1 MNRYL
6 YTQFYRNRSY
16 IIALLFLLMA
26 GLMAIYTGKKFLDR
40 NEDIISK
47 SGAFQK
53 ESIERN
59 TKFHK
64 DDLGLVLYYIKFNL
78 VNETPRLAALNIGMR
93 DLNPSI
99 QGVTIRNLEE
109 QRYNGDFYNP
119 ANAAVGNFDFSFVIV
134 FLFPLVIVAFCYNLI
149 SEEEE
154 RGTWKLLSVQSGN
167 LQKLLDHKM
176 FIRLL
181 AVTIV
186 YVVLI
191 IIASVWIKI
200 PLDSY
205 YIAFVICGWLYI
217 LLWFTLCRWI
227 VSFRKSS
234 AQNALILLIVWVG
247 INFIIPMSSNIL
259 IQKLYPVH
267 ESLKAVMEQ
276 REGYH
281 NKWDEAKQPTMEKF
295 YKAYPQYRNFT
306 VEENDAFTWTWYY
319 AMQHMGDLE
328 SAKSSEQYTEKMQK
342 RNQAATYLGYFLPNL
357 HTQLTESHL
366 AKSDMNN
373 HLQYALALRKFHEK
387 KRLLFYP
394 LIFSGKNAESVNWA
408 QQTIEVFKFSSSIKW
423 VRMFLPYFIFIALFI
438 ILSQYKYRKLC

>member
-6 YTQFYRNRSY
+6 YTQFYRNKAY
-16 IIALLFLLMA
+16 IIALLFLFMA
-26 GLMAIYTGKKFLDR
+26 GIMAIYTGKKFLDR

-47 SGAFQK
+47 SETFQK
-53 ESIERN
+53 ESIQRN
-59 TKFHK
+59 IKFHK

-78 VNETPRLAALNIGMR
+78 VNETPRIAALNIGMR

-109 QRYNGDFYNP
+109 QRYNSDFYNP

-176 FIRLL
+176 LIRLL
-181 AVTIV
+181 AVTAV
-186 YVVLI
+186 YLALM

-200 PLDSY
+200 PLDLY
-205 YIAFVICGWLYI
+205 YIAFLISGWLY
-217 LLWFTLCRWI
+217 LLFWFALCRWVI
-227 VSFRKSS
+227 SFRKSS

-259 IQKLYPVH
+259 IQKIYPVN

-281 NKWDEAKQPTMEKF
+281 NKWDEAKLPTMEKF

-306 VEENDAFTWTWYY
+306 VEENDTFTWTWYY

-328 SAKSSEQYTEKMQK
+328 SAASSEQYTEKMQK
-342 RNQAATYLGYFLPNL
+342 RNQAAVYLGYFLPNL
-357 HTQLTESHL
+357 HTQLVESHL
-366 AKSDMNN
+366 AKTDMNN
-373 HLQYALALRKFHEK
+373 NLQYASSLKKFHEK
-387 KRLLFYP
+387 KRLYFYP
-394 LIFSGKNAESVNWA
+394 LIFSGQTAEPINWG
-408 QQTIEVFKFSSSIKW
+408 QQTIQVFKLSAPIQW
-423 VRMFLPYFIFIALFI
+423 IQILLPYLIFITLFI

>member
-6 YTQFYRNRSY
+6 YIQFYRNKAY
-16 IIALLFLLMA
+16 IIALLFLFIA
-26 GLMAIYTGKKFLDR
+26 GLTAIYTGKKFLDR

-53 ESIERN
+53 ESIARN

-64 DDLGLVLYYIKFNL
+64 DDLGLTLYYIKFNL
-78 VNETPRLAALNIGMR
+78 VNETPKLAALNIGMR

-109 QRYNGDFYNP
+109 QRYNADFYNP
-119 ANAAVGNFDFSFVIV
+119 ANAAAGNFDFSFVIV

-154 RGTWKLLSVQSGN
+154 KGTWKLLSVQSSH
-167 LQKLLDHKM
+167 LQKLLDQKM

-181 AVTIV
+181 AITAVYLALIV
-186 YVVLI
+186 
-191 IIASVWIKI
+191 IASVWIKI

-205 YIAFVICGWLYI
+205 YIAFVVCGWLYI
-217 LLWFTLCRWI
+217 LFWFALCRWI
-227 VSFRKSS
+227 VSFRKLS
-234 AQNALILLIVWVG
+234 AQNALILLLIWVG

-259 IQKLYPVH
+259 IQKIYPVH

-281 NKWDEAKQPTMEKF
+281 NKWDEAKIPTMEKF
-295 YKAYPQYRNFT
+295 YRAYPQYRNFT
-306 VEENDAFTWTWYY
+306 VEENDTFTWTWYY

-328 SAKSSEQYTEKMQK
+328 SADSSEKYTEKMQK
-342 RNQAATYLGYFLPNL
+342 RNQAAIYLGYLLPNL
-357 HTQLTESHL
+357 HTQLTTSHL
-366 AKSDMNN
+366 AKTDMSN
-373 HLQYALALRKFHEK
+373 HLQYASSLRKFHEK
-387 KRLLFYP
+387 KRLFFYP

-408 QQTIEVFKFSSSIKW
+408 QETIEVFSFTDSSGIILI
-423 VRMFLPYFIFIALFI
+423 FLPYLIFIALFI
-438 ILSQYKYRKLC
+438 ILSQNKYRKLC

>member
-6 YTQFYRNRSY
+6 YTQFYRNKAY
-16 IIALLFLLMA
+16 IIALLFLFMA
-26 GLMAIYTGKKFLDR
+26 GIMAIYTGKKFLDR

-47 SGAFQK
+47 SEAFQK
-53 ESIERN
+53 ESIQRN
-59 TKFHK
+59 IKFHK

-109 QRYNGDFYNP
+109 QRYNSDFYNP
-119 ANAAVGNFDFSFVIV
+119 ANAAVGNFDFSFVVV

-167 LQKLLDHKM
+167 LQKLLNHKM
-176 FIRLL
+176 LIRLL
-181 AVTIV
+181 AVTAV
-186 YVVLI
+186 YLALM

-200 PLDSY
+200 PLDLY
-205 YIAFVICGWLYI
+205 YIAFFISGWLY
-217 LLWFTLCRWI
+217 LLFWFALCRWVI
-227 VSFRKSS
+227 SFRKSS
-234 AQNALILLIVWVG
+234 AQNALILLIVWVC

-259 IQKLYPVH
+259 IQKIYPVN

-281 NKWDEAKQPTMEKF
+281 NKWDEAKLPTMEKF

-306 VEENDAFTWTWYY
+306 VEENDTFTWTWYY

-328 SAKSSEQYTEKMQK
+328 SAASSEQYTEKMQK
-342 RNQAATYLGYFLPNL
+342 RNQAAVYLGYFLPNL
-357 HTQLTESHL
+357 HTQLVESHL
-366 AKSDMNN
+366 AKTDMNN
-373 HLQYALALRKFHEK
+373 NLQYASSLKKFHEK
-387 KRLLFYP
+387 KRLFFYP
-394 LIFSGKNAESVNWA
+394 LIFSGQTAEPINWG
-408 QQTIEVFKFSSSIKW
+408 QQTIQVFKLSAPIQW
-423 VRMFLPYFIFIALFI
+423 IQILLPYLIFITLFI

>member
-1 MNRYL
+1 MNHYL
-6 YTQFYRNRSY
+6 YIQFYRNKAY
-16 IIALLFLLMA
+16 IIALLFLFMA
-26 GLMAIYTGKKFLDR
+26 GMMAIYTGKKFLDR
-40 NEDIISK
+40 SEDIISK

-59 TKFHK
+59 AKFHK

-78 VNETPRLAALNIGMR
+78 VNETPKLAALNIGMR

-109 QRYNGDFYNP
+109 QRYNADFYNP
-119 ANAAVGNFDFSFVIV
+119 SNAAVGNFDFSFVIV

-154 RGTWKLLSVQSGN
+154 KGTWKLLSVQSGN

-176 FIRLL
+176 LIRLL
-181 AVTIV
+181 AVTAV
-186 YVVLI
+186 YLVLI
-191 IIASVWIKI
+191 IIASLWIKI
-200 PLDSY
+200 PLDPY
-205 YIAFVICGWLYI
+205 YIAFVLTGWLYI
-217 LLWFTLCRWI
+217 LFWFALCRWI
-227 VSFRKSS
+227 VSFRKTS

-247 INFIIPMSSNIL
+247 INFIIPMSSNIV
-259 IQKLYPVH
+259 IQKIYPVH

-281 NKWDEAKQPTMEKF
+281 NKWDEPRRSTMEKF
-295 YKAYPQYRNFT
+295 YKVYPQYRNFT

-328 SAKSSEQYTEKMQK
+328 SAKSSEQYAQKMQK

-357 HTQLTESHL
+357 HTQLAESHL
-366 AKSDMNN
+366 AKTDMSN
-373 HLQYALALRKFHEK
+373 HLQYGSSLKKFHEE
-387 KRLLFYP
+387 KRLSFYP
-394 LIFSGKNAESVNWA
+394 LIFSGKNAESIDWA
-408 QQTIEVFKFSSSIKW
+408 QQTIQVFRFSEHIKLIQII
-423 VRMFLPYFIFIALFI
+423 LPYLIFIALFMF
-438 ILSQYKYRKLC
+438 LSQNKYRQLC

>member
-6 YTQFYRNRSY
+6 YTQFYRNKAY
-16 IIALLFLLMA
+16 IIALLFLLIA
-26 GLMAIYTGKKFLDR
+26 GIMAIYTGKKFLDR
-40 NEDIISK
+40 NGDIISK
-47 SGAFQK
+47 SEVFQE
-53 ESIERN
+53 ESIQRN
-59 TKFHK
+59 IKFHK

-109 QRYNGDFYNP
+109 QRYNSDFYNP

-167 LQKLLDHKM
+167 LQKLLDQKM
-176 FIRLL
+176 FIRFL
-181 AVTIV
+181 AVTAV
-186 YVVLI
+186 YFVLI
-191 IIASVWIKI
+191 IIASAWIKI

-205 YIAFVICGWLYI
+205 YTAFLISGFLYI
-217 LLWFTLCRWI
+217 LFWFALCRWI

-234 AQNALILLIVWVG
+234 PQNALILLIIWVG

-259 IQKLYPVH
+259 IQKVYPVH

-281 NKWDEAKQPTMEKF
+281 NKWDEAKRPTMEKF

-306 VEENDAFTWTWYY
+306 VEENDSFTWTWYY

-328 SAKSSEQYTEKMQK
+328 SAKSSEHYTEKMQK
-342 RNQAATYLGYFLPNL
+342 RNQAATYLGYLLPNL
-357 HTQLTESHL
+357 HTQLVKSRL
-366 AKSDMNN
+366 AKTDMQN
-373 HLQYALALRKFHEK
+373 HLHYASSLKKFHEK
-387 KRLLFYP
+387 KRLFFYP
-394 LIFSGKNAESVNWA
+394 FIFSGKTAESINWKE
-408 QQTIEVFKFSSSIKW
+408 QIIQVFKFSDPIKW
-423 VRMFLPYFIFIALFI
+423 IQLVLPYLIFIALFI
-438 ILSQYKYRKLC
+438 ILSQNKYRKLC

>member
-6 YTQFYRNRSY
+6 YIQFYRNKAY
-16 IIALLFLLMA
+16 LIALLFLFMA

-53 ESIERN
+53 ESIARN

-64 DDLGLVLYYIKFNL
+64 DDLGLALYYIKFNL
-78 VNETPRLAALNIGMR
+78 VNETPKLAALNIGMR

-109 QRYNGDFYNP
+109 QRYNADFYNP

-154 RGTWKLLSVQSGN
+154 KGTWKLLSVQSGN
-167 LQKLLDHKM
+167 LQSFLDQKM
-176 FIRLL
+176 LIRLL
-181 AVTIV
+181 AVTAV
-186 YVVLI
+186 YLI
-191 IIASVWIKI
+191 LMIIASAWIKI
-200 PLDSY
+200 PLDLY
-205 YIAFVICGWLYI
+205 FIAFAASGWLYI
-217 LLWFTLCRWI
+217 LFWFALCRWI

-234 AQNALILLIVWVG
+234 AQNALILLIVWVA

-259 IQKLYPVH
+259 IQKIYPVH

-295 YKAYPQYRNFT
+295 YEAYPQYRNFT

-328 SAKSSEQYTEKMQK
+328 SSKSSEQYTEKMQK
-342 RNQAATYLGYFLPNL
+342 RNLAAGYLGYLLPNL
-357 HTQLTESHL
+357 HTQLVSSHL
-366 AKSDMNN
+366 AKTDMSN
-373 HLQYALALRKFHEK
+373 HLQYASSLKKFHEK
-387 KRLLFYP
+387 KRLFFYP
-394 LIFSGKNAESVNWA
+394 LIFSEKNAESVNWA
-408 QQTIEVFKFSSSIKW
+408 QQITEVFRFSEHIGY
-423 VRMFLPYFIFIALFI
+423 VQIFLPYLIFIALFI
-438 ILSQYKYRKLC
+438 ILSQNKYRKLC

>member
-6 YTQFYRNRSY
+6 YTQFYRNKAY
-16 IIALLFLLMA
+16 IIALLFLFMA
-26 GLMAIYTGKKFLDR
+26 GIMAIYTGKKFLDR

-47 SGAFQK
+47 SEAFQK
-53 ESIERN
+53 ESIQRN
-59 TKFHK
+59 IKFHK

-78 VNETPRLAALNIGMR
+78 VNETPRLSALNIGMR

-109 QRYNGDFYNP
+109 QRYNSDFYNP

-176 FIRLL
+176 LIRLL
-181 AVTIV
+181 AVTAV
-186 YVVLI
+186 YLALM

-200 PLDSY
+200 PLDLY
-205 YIAFVICGWLYI
+205 YIAFLISGWLY
-217 LLWFTLCRWI
+217 LMFWFALCRWVI
-227 VSFRKSS
+227 SFRKSS

-259 IQKLYPVH
+259 IQKIYPVN

-281 NKWDEAKQPTMEKF
+281 NKWDEAKLPTMEKF

-306 VEENDAFTWTWYY
+306 VEENDTFTWTWYY

-328 SAKSSEQYTEKMQK
+328 SAASSEQYTEKMQK
-342 RNQAATYLGYFLPNL
+342 RNQAAVYLGYFLPNL
-357 HTQLTESHL
+357 HTQLVESHL
-366 AKSDMNN
+366 AKTDMNN
-373 HLQYALALRKFHEK
+373 NLQYASSLKKFHEK
-387 KRLLFYP
+387 KRLYFYP
-394 LIFSGKNAESVNWA
+394 LIFSGQTAEPINWG
-408 QQTIEVFKFSSSIKW
+408 QQTIQVFKLSAPIQW
-423 VRMFLPYFIFIALFI
+423 IQILLPYLIFITLFI

>member
-6 YTQFYRNRSY
+6 YIQFYRSKAY
-16 IIALLFLLMA
+16 IIALLFLFMA
-26 GLMAIYTGKKFLDR
+26 GIMAIYTGKKFLDR

-64 DDLGLVLYYIKFNL
+64 DDLGLALYYIKFNL

-109 QRYNGDFYNP
+109 QRYNSDFYNP
-119 ANAAVGNFDFSFVIV
+119 ANAAAGNFDFSFVIV

-167 LQKLLDHKM
+167 VRKLLDDKM
-176 FIRLL
+176 LIRLG
-181 AVTIV
+181 AVTAV
-186 YVVLI
+186 YLALMMI
-191 IIASVWIKI
+191 NSVWVKI
-200 PLDSY
+200 PLDLY
-205 YIAFVICGWLYI
+205 YIAFVLSGWLYI
-217 LLWFTLCRWI
+217 LFWFALCRWI
-227 VSFRKSS
+227 ISFRKSS
-234 AQNALILLIVWVG
+234 AQNALILLMVWIS

-259 IQKLYPVH
+259 IQKIYPVH

-281 NKWDEAKQPTMEKF
+281 NKWDEAKRPTMEKF
-295 YKAYPQYRNFT
+295 YTAYPQYRNFT
-306 VEENDAFTWTWYY
+306 VEENDTFTWTWYY

-328 SAKSSEQYTEKMQK
+328 SEKSSTLYTEKMQK
-342 RNQAATYLGYFLPNL
+342 RNQAASYVGYLLPNL
-357 HTQLTESHL
+357 HTQLVQSHL
-366 AKSDMNN
+366 AKTDMSNQ
-373 HLQYALALRKFHEK
+373 LQYASSLKKFHEK
-387 KRLLFYP
+387 KRLSFYP
-394 LIFSGKNAESVNWA
+394 LIFSGKNAESIDWA
-408 QQTIEVFKFSSSIKW
+408 QQTIQVFSLSEQLKW
-423 VRMFLPYFIFIALFI
+423 LQLVLPYLIFIAFFI
-438 ILSQYKYRKLC
+438 ILSQYKYRQLC

>member
-6 YTQFYRNRSY
+6 YTQFYRNRAY
-16 IIALLFLLMA
+16 IIALLLLFMA
-26 GLMAIYTGKKFLDR
+26 GIMAIYTGKKFLDR

-64 DDLGLVLYYIKFNL
+64 DDLGLALYYIKFNL

-99 QGVTIRNLEE
+99 RGVTIRNLEE
-109 QRYNGDFYNP
+109 QRYNADFYNP
-119 ANAAVGNFDFSFVIV
+119 ANAAAGNLDFSFVIV

-167 LQKLLDHKM
+167 LKKFLDHKM
-176 FIRLL
+176 LIRLI
-181 AVTIV
+181 AITVV
-186 YVVLI
+186 YTALI
-191 IIASVWIKI
+191 IVASFWIKI
-200 PLDSY
+200 PLDGY
-205 YIAFVICGWLYI
+205 YITFVISGWLYI
-217 LLWFTLCRWI
+217 LVWFALCRWVI
-227 VSFRKSS
+227 AFRKSS
-234 AQNALILLIVWVG
+234 AQNALILLIVWVS

-259 IQKLYPVH
+259 IQKAFPVH

-281 NKWDEAKQPTMEKF
+281 NKWDEAKRPTMNRF
-295 YKAYPQYRNFT
+295 YKVYPQYRNFT
-306 VEENDAFTWTWYY
+306 VEENDTFTWVWYY

-328 SAKSSEQYTEKMQK
+328 SSKSSEQYTEKMQK
-342 RNQAATYLGYFLPNL
+342 RNQAAIYLAYLLPNL
-357 HTQLTESHL
+357 QTQLVGSYL
-366 AKSDMNN
+366 ARSDMNN
-373 HLQYALALRKFHEK
+373 HLQYASSLRKFHEE
-387 KRLLFYP
+387 KRLFFYP
-394 LIFSGKNAESVNWA
+394 LIFSGKNPESIDWA
-408 QQTIEVFKFSSSIKW
+408 QHAIKVFSFSEHINF
-423 VRMFLPYFIFIALFI
+423 VQIFLPYFILIVLFI
-438 ILSQYKYRKLC
+438 ILSQIKYRKLC

>member
-6 YTQFYRNRSY
+6 YIQFYRNKAY
-16 IIALLFLLMA
+16 LIALLFLFMA

-53 ESIERN
+53 ESIARN

-64 DDLGLVLYYIKFNL
+64 DDLGLALYYIKFNL
-78 VNETPRLAALNIGMR
+78 VNETPKLAALNIGMR

-109 QRYNGDFYNP
+109 QRYNADFYNP

-154 RGTWKLLSVQSGN
+154 KGTWKLLSVQSGN
-167 LQKLLDHKM
+167 LQSFLDQKM
-176 FIRLL
+176 LIRLL
-181 AVTIV
+181 AVTAV
-186 YVVLI
+186 YLI
-191 IIASVWIKI
+191 LMIIASAWIKI
-200 PLDSY
+200 PLDLY
-205 YIAFVICGWLYI
+205 FIAFAASGWLYV
-217 LLWFTLCRWI
+217 LFWFALCRWI

-234 AQNALILLIVWVG
+234 AQNALILLIVWVA

-259 IQKLYPVH
+259 IQKIYPVH

-295 YKAYPQYRNFT
+295 YEAYPQYRNFT

-328 SAKSSEQYTEKMQK
+328 SSKSSEQYTEKMQK
-342 RNQAATYLGYFLPNL
+342 RNLAAGYLGYLLPNL
-357 HTQLTESHL
+357 HTQLVSSHL
-366 AKSDMNN
+366 AKTDMSN
-373 HLQYALALRKFHEK
+373 HLQYASSLKKFHEK
-387 KRLLFYP
+387 KRLFFYP
-394 LIFSGKNAESVNWA
+394 LIFSEKNAESVNWA
-408 QQTIEVFKFSSSIKW
+408 QQITEVFRFSEHIGY
-423 VRMFLPYFIFIALFI
+423 VQIFLPYLIFIALFI
-438 ILSQYKYRKLC
+438 ILSQNKYRKLC

>member
-6 YTQFYRNRSY
+6 YTQFYRNKAY
-16 IIALLFLLMA
+16 IIALLFLFMA
-26 GLMAIYTGKKFLDR
+26 GIMAIYTGKKFLDR

-47 SGAFQK
+47 SETFQK
-53 ESIERN
+53 ESIQRN
-59 TKFHK
+59 IKFHK

-99 QGVTIRNLEE
+99 HGVTIRNLEE
-109 QRYNGDFYNP
+109 QRYNSDFYNP

-176 FIRLL
+176 LIRLL
-181 AVTIV
+181 TVTAV
-186 YVVLI
+186 YLALM

-200 PLDSY
+200 PLDLY
-205 YIAFVICGWLYI
+205 YIVFLISGWLY
-217 LLWFTLCRWI
+217 LLFWFALCRWVI
-227 VSFRKSS
+227 SFRKSS

-259 IQKLYPVH
+259 IQKIYPVN

-281 NKWDEAKQPTMEKF
+281 NKWDETKLPTMEKF

-306 VEENDAFTWTWYY
+306 VKENDTFTWTWYY

-328 SAKSSEQYTEKMQK
+328 SAASSEQYTEKMQK
-342 RNQAATYLGYFLPNL
+342 RNQAAVYLGYFLPTL
-357 HTQLTESHL
+357 HTQLVESHL
-366 AKSDMNN
+366 AKTDMNN
-373 HLQYALALRKFHEK
+373 NLQYASALKKFHEK
-387 KRLLFYP
+387 KRLYFYP
-394 LIFSGKNAESVNWA
+394 LIFSGQTAEPINWG
-408 QQTIEVFKFSSSIKW
+408 QQTIQVYKLSAPIQLIQIL
-423 VRMFLPYFIFIALFI
+423 LPYLIFITLFI

>member
-1 MNRYL
+1 M
-6 YTQFYRNRSY
+6 
-16 IIALLFLLMA
+16 
-26 GLMAIYTGKKFLDR
+26 MAISTGKKFLDR

-109 QRYNGDFYNP
+109 QRYNSDFYNP

-176 FIRLL
+176 LIRLG
-181 AVTIV
+181 AVTAVYIV
-186 YVVLI
+186 LMIV
-191 IIASVWIKI
+191 ASVWIKI
-200 PLDSY
+200 PLDLY
-205 YIAFVICGWLYI
+205 YFAFVISGWLYI
-217 LLWFTLCRWI
+217 LFWFALCRWVI
-227 VSFRKSS
+227 SFRKSS
-234 AQNALILLIVWVG
+234 AQNALILLIVWVS
-247 INFIIPMSSNIL
+247 INFIIPMSGNIL
-259 IQKLYPVH
+259 IQKIYPVH

-281 NKWDEAKQPTMEKF
+281 NKWDEAKRPTMEKF
-295 YKAYPQYRNFT
+295 YKVYPQYRNFT
-306 VEENDAFTWTWYY
+306 VEENDTFPWTWYY

-328 SAKSSEQYTEKMQK
+328 SAKSAELYTEKMQK
-342 RNQAATYLGYFLPNL
+342 RNQAATYLGYLLPNL

-366 AKSDMNN
+366 AKTDMSNQ
-373 HLQYALALRKFHEK
+373 LQYASSLKKFHEK
-387 KRLLFYP
+387 KRLFFYP
-394 LIFSGKNAESVNWA
+394 LIFSGKNAESMNWA
-408 QQTIEVFKFSSSIKW
+408 QQTIEEFSLSEHLKW
-423 VRMFLPYFIFIALFI
+423 FQLLLPYLIFIALFM
-438 ILSQYKYRKLC
+438 ILSQNKYRKLC

>member
-6 YTQFYRNRSY
+6 YIQFYRNKAY
-16 IIALLFLLMA
+16 LIALLFLFMA

-53 ESIERN
+53 ESIARN

-64 DDLGLVLYYIKFNL
+64 DDLGLALYYIKFNL
-78 VNETPRLAALNIGMR
+78 VNETPKLAALNIGMR

-109 QRYNGDFYNP
+109 QRYNADFYNP

-154 RGTWKLLSVQSGN
+154 KGTWKLLSVQSGN
-167 LQKLLDHKM
+167 LQSFLDQKM
-176 FIRLL
+176 LIRLL
-181 AVTIV
+181 AVTAV
-186 YVVLI
+186 YLI
-191 IIASVWIKI
+191 LMIIASAWIKI
-200 PLDSY
+200 PLDLY
-205 YIAFVICGWLYI
+205 FIAFAASGWLYV
-217 LLWFTLCRWI
+217 LFWFALCRWI

-234 AQNALILLIVWVG
+234 AQNALILLIVWVA

-259 IQKLYPVH
+259 IQKIYPVH

-295 YKAYPQYRNFT
+295 YEAYPQYRNFT

-328 SAKSSEQYTEKMQK
+328 SSKSSEQYTEKMQK
-342 RNQAATYLGYFLPNL
+342 RNLAAGYLGYLLPNL
-357 HTQLTESHL
+357 HTQLVSSHL
-366 AKSDMNN
+366 AKTDMSN
-373 HLQYALALRKFHEK
+373 HLQYASSLKKFHEK
-387 KRLLFYP
+387 KRLFFYP
-394 LIFSGKNAESVNWA
+394 LIFSKKNAESVNWA
-408 QQTIEVFKFSSSIKW
+408 QQITEVFRFSEHIGY
-423 VRMFLPYFIFIALFI
+423 VQIFLPYLIFIALFI
-438 ILSQYKYRKLC
+438 ILSQNKYRKLC

>member
-6 YTQFYRNRSY
+6 YIQFYRNKSY

-40 NEDIISK
+40 NEDIISR

-109 QRYNGDFYNP
+109 QRYNADFYNP
-119 ANAAVGNFDFSFVIV
+119 ANAAVGNFDFSFVVV

-176 FIRLL
+176 LIRIL
-181 AVTIV
+181 AVTAV
-186 YVVLI
+186 YFVLI
-191 IIASVWIKI
+191 IIASVWLKI

-205 YIAFVICGWLYI
+205 YTAFMISGWLYI
-217 LLWFTLCRWI
+217 LFWFALCRWM

-295 YKAYPQYRNFT
+295 YKAYPQYRNFI

-342 RNQAATYLGYFLPNL
+342 RNQTATYLGYLLPNL
-357 HTQLTESHL
+357 HTQLAESHL

-373 HLQYALALRKFHEK
+373 HLKYASSLKKFHEK
-387 KRLLFYP
+387 KRMFFYP
-394 LIFSGKNAESVNWA
+394 LIFSGKSAESVNWA
-408 QQTIEVFKFSSSIKW
+408 QQTIQVFKFSQDIKW
-423 VRMFLPYFIFIALFI
+423 VQILLPYLIFIALFI

>member
-6 YTQFYRNRSY
+6 YTQFYRNKAC
-16 IIALLFLLMA
+16 IIALLFLFMA
-26 GLMAIYTGKKFLDR
+26 GMMAIYTGKKFLDR

-78 VNETPRLAALNIGMR
+78 VNETPKLAALNIGMR

-99 QGVTIRNLEE
+99 QGLTIRNLEE
-109 QRYNGDFYNP
+109 QRYNSDFYNP
-119 ANAAVGNFDFSFVIV
+119 VNAAVGNFDFSFVII
-134 FLFPLVIVAFCYNLI
+134 FLFPLIIIAFCYNLI

-154 RGTWKLLSVQSGN
+154 KGTWKLLYIQSDN

-176 FIRLL
+176 LIRLL
-181 AVTIV
+181 AVTAV
-186 YVVLI
+186 YLTLMV
-191 IIASVWIKI
+191 IASIWIKI

-205 YIAFVICGWLYI
+205 YFAFAASGWLYI
-217 LLWFTLCRWI
+217 LFWFALCRWI
-227 VSFRKSS
+227 ISFRKTS

-259 IQKLYPVH
+259 IQKVYPVH

-281 NKWDEAKQPTMEKF
+281 NKWDEPKRPTMDKF
-295 YKAYPQYRNFT
+295 YKVYPQYKNFT

-342 RNQAATYLGYFLPNL
+342 RNQAAIYLSYFLPNL
-357 HTQLTESHL
+357 HTQLVESHL
-366 AKSDMNN
+366 AKTDMNN
-373 HLQYALALRKFHEK
+373 HLQYASSLKKFHEK
-387 KRLLFYP
+387 KRLFFYP
-394 LIFSGKNAESVNWA
+394 LIFSGKNAESINWV
-408 QQTIEVFKFSSSIKW
+408 QQTIQVFNFSEHIKGIQI
-423 VRMFLPYFIFIALFI
+423 FLPYFIFIALFM
-438 ILSQYKYRKLC
+438 ILSQNKYRQLC

>member
-6 YTQFYRNRSY
+6 YTQFYRNKAY
-16 IIALLFLLMA
+16 IIALLFLLIA

-78 VNETPRLAALNIGMR
+78 VNETPKLAALNIGMR

-109 QRYNGDFYNP
+109 QRYNADFYNP

-134 FLFPLVIVAFCYNLI
+134 FLFPLVIVAFCYNLV

-176 FIRLL
+176 LIRLL
-181 AVTIV
+181 AVTAV
-186 YVVLI
+186 YLALI
-191 IIASVWIKI
+191 ITASVWIKI
-200 PLDSY
+200 PLDSS
-205 YIAFVICGWLYI
+205 YIAFMISGWLYI
-217 LLWFTLCRWI
+217 LFWFALCRWI
-227 VSFRKSS
+227 ISFRKSS

-281 NKWDEAKQPTMEKF
+281 NKWDEAKRPTMEKF
-295 YKAYPQYRNFT
+295 YKAYPQYSNFT
-306 VEENDAFTWTWYY
+306 VEENDAFTWIWYY

-328 SAKSSEQYTEKMQK
+328 SAKSSEQYTEKMKK
-342 RNQAATYLGYFLPNL
+342 RNEAATYLGYFLPNL
-357 HTQLTESHL
+357 HTQLVESHL
-366 AKSDMNN
+366 AKSDLQN
-373 HLQYALALRKFHEK
+373 HLLYASSLKKFHEK
-387 KRLLFYP
+387 KRLFFYP
-394 LIFSGKNAESVNWA
+394 LIFSGKNAESINWA
-408 QQTIEVFKFSSSIKW
+408 QQTIQIFTFSSPVKW
-423 VRMFLPYFIFIALFI
+423 IQILLPYLIFIALFI

>member
-6 YTQFYRNRSY
+6 YTQFYRTKAY
-16 IIALLFLLMA
+16 VIALFFLLMA

-40 NEDIISK
+40 NEDTVSK
-47 SGAFQK
+47 SGAYQK

-59 TKFHK
+59 TTFHK

-109 QRYNGDFYNP
+109 QRYNSDFYNP
-119 ANAAVGNFDFSFVIV
+119 GNAAVGNFDFSFVIV

-167 LQKLLDHKM
+167 LQKLLDQKM
-176 FIRLL
+176 FIRFT

-186 YVVLI
+186 YLALI
-191 IIASVWIKI
+191 ITASIWIKI
-200 PLDSY
+200 PFNSF
-205 YIAFVICGWLYI
+205 YIAFLISGWLYI
-217 LLWFTLCRWI
+217 LCWFALCRWI

-234 AQNALILLIVWVG
+234 AQNALILLIVWVAV
-247 INFIIPMSSNIL
+247 NFIIPMSSNIL
-259 IQKLYPVH
+259 IQKIYPVH

-281 NKWDEAKQPTMEKF
+281 NKWDEAKLPTMEKF

-306 VEENDAFTWTWYY
+306 VKENDAFTWTWYY

-328 SAKSSEQYTEKMQK
+328 SAKSSQQYTEKMQK
-342 RNQAATYLGYFLPNL
+342 RNQAAAYLGYLLPNL
-357 HTQLTESHL
+357 HTQLAGSQL

-373 HLQYALALRKFHEK
+373 HLQYASALKKFHEK
-387 KRLLFYP
+387 KRLFFYP
-394 LIFSGKNAESVNWA
+394 LIFSGKNAESVPWE
-408 QQTIEVFKFSSSIKW
+408 QQTLQVFMFSSPVHWIQIL
-423 VRMFLPYFIFIALFI
+423 LPYLIFIALFV
-438 ILSQYKYRKLC
+438 ILSQYKYRTLC